1 MDLRKDRSLDALAR
15 TGNVAQFVS
24 FIPGPDGKLKQQY
37 SRVSGYPTNYGF
49 GSLEAALT
57 TLLGKSAD
65 GTINLRSYAPDSP
78 RSRDFLY
85 GIKTVEEAVDGA
97 KRLASEGLF
106 VIANETVDI
115 YDGGVSGVVQGDIVE
130 FAPDDTPRCVEKP
143 GVASLSRAWAFAM
156 LRTIYGFQPDV
167 QTPHDSRLEF
177 SIHPKPR
184 GWKQSH
190 TLAWEFEE
198 LSEVTSAA
206 TFAWPNRFSR
216 HIGDKAFGLLMAEL
230 VGVNVPQTTVFGRR
244 VAPFRFGQ
252 PTGSL
257 EVLTRTC
264 PHEPEPGRFPTLK
277 GWTDPFRLMADQD
290 PDHRVIASVLCQAAV
305 PAAYSGA
312 AIVTIGGQLL
322 VEGLPGEGDGLM
334 LGLDLPEELPATVT
348 RNVAEVFRK
357 LAEVLGDVRFEWVHD
372 GQKVWI
378 VQLHRGAT
386 QTSQTVLVP
395 GEADQWHPFEATRG
409 LEALRAFLK
418 ELPQDAGVRIKGD
431 VGLTSHIADTIRR
444 ANRPARLCTSV

>member
-143 GVASLSRAWAFAM
+143 GVASL
-156 LRTIYGFQPDV
+156 
-167 QTPHDSRLEF
+167 
-177 SIHPKPR
+177 
-184 GWKQSH
+184 
-190 TLAWEFEE
+190 
-198 LSEVTSAA
+198 
-206 TFAWPNRFSR
+206 NR
-216 HIGDKAFGLLMAEL
+216 E
-230 VGVNVPQTTVFGRR
+230 
-244 VAPFRFGQ
+244 
-252 PTGSL
+252 
-257 EVLTRTC
+257 
-264 PHEPEPGRFPTLK
+264 
-277 GWTDPFRLMADQD
+277 
-290 PDHRVIASVLCQAAV
+290 
-305 PAAYSGA
+305 
-312 AIVTIGGQLL
+312 
-322 VEGLPGEGDGLM
+322 
-334 LGLDLPEELPATVT
+334 LGLRL
-348 RNVAEVFRK
+348 
-357 LAEVLGDVRFEWVHD
+357 
-372 GQKVWI
+372 
-378 VQLHRGAT
+378 
-386 QTSQTVLVP
+386 
-395 GEADQWHPFEATRG
+395 
-409 LEALRAFLK
+409 LRAVNGF
-418 ELPQDAGVRIKGD
+418 EPDIP
-431 VGLTSHIADTIRR
+431 DTR
-444 ANRPARLCTSV
+444 